1 MVFNNKTMYTE
12 VKQLGQGSFGIVT
25 LVKNQEGDFL
35 ARKNVSDIIDIL
47 VGIRETD
54 VLKRMNGCHPSLIT
68 ISDYSLQIEDSKYIV
83 DQYLEYCSG
92 GSLEELLDSEFKNPD
107 RPFDPVL
114 GGVRQRISQIRKI
127 VECMDV
133 LQKEGVYHMD
143 MKTENILYRR
153 REDKTYEMCLCDFS
167 NYFLDTIWKK
177 GMDAPLVPQEA
188 IMYRSPEIGLLR
200 NSWEAHRKAD
210 VWALGVILMEIVGG
224 WKSVQ
229 EIDAEV
235 TSKIERIT
243 NLADKIKVFQTNH
256 IKRTGKRKAFTI
268 PSKLLISKRIFRDEL
283 GGEFGKDISD
293 ESSLEYQMLCSIF
306 YAQQF
311 CSGEILNK
319 ACQTAM
325 EHFKMRKYDE
335 DRELIKGIYEKI
347 LPGIFNTDMEKRFS
361 ITELNHALCELLGES
376 EVSSLNNE
384 VIIVDG
390 GMWERIP
397 DKAWRETVL
406 EFQTQLNQCEILYGR
421 KNLPIPI
428 NHIVFSKRIS
438 EAALEKLIAGVDDVL
453 SKDTKKRKLFYEN
466 ILTAS
471 SFIASELLDFIL
483 PHDQCKWFETHTLET
498 TAPFIK
504 LVGELLMGEFGT
516 LLPNNEEFQHLKERL
531 SL

>member
-1 MVFNNKTMYTE
+1 MVFNNKIMYTE
-12 VKQLGQGSFGIVT
+12 VKQLGQGSFGVVT
-25 LVKNQEGDFL
+25 LVKNQQGEFL

-54 VLKRMNGCHPSLIT
+54 VLKRMNNCHPSLVN
-68 ISDYSLQIEDSKYIV
+68 ISDYNLQIEDSKYII

-92 GSLEELLDSEFKNPD
+92 GSLEELLDGEFKNPD
-107 RPFDPVL
+107 RPINPIL
-114 GGVRQRISQIRKI
+114 GGVRQRISQLRKI
-127 VECMDV
+127 IECMDI
-133 LQKEGVYHMD
+133 LQRSGVYHMD

-153 REDKTYEMCLCDFS
+153 REDKSYEMCLCDFS
-167 NYFLDTIWKK
+167 NYFLDTIWKE
-177 GMDAPLVPQEA
+177 GMEAPLVPQEA

-229 EIDAEV
+229 EIDGEV
-235 TSKIERIT
+235 TSRIERIT
-243 NLADKIKVFQTNH
+243 NLTDKIKVFQTNH
-256 IKRTGKRKAFTI
+256 IKRTGKRKIFTI

-283 GGEFGKDISD
+283 GGEFGKEISD
-293 ESSLEYQMLCSIF
+293 ESSLEYQMLCSIL
-306 YAQQF
+306 YAHQF
-311 CSGEILNK
+311 CSGEVLNK
-319 ACQTAM
+319 ACQTAI
-325 EHFKMRKYDE
+325 EHFKIRKNNE
-335 DRELIKGIYEKI
+335 DQELIKGIYETI
-347 LPGIFNTDMEKRFS
+347 LPRIFNTDLEKRFS
-361 ITELNHALCELLGES
+361 ISELNHAICELLGES
-376 EVSSLNNE
+376 SHLPSKDETS
-384 VIIVDG
+384 IADG

-397 DKAWRETVL
+397 DKVWRETVL
-406 EFQTQLNQCEILYGR
+406 DFQTKISQCEILYGR
-421 KNLPIPI
+421 KNMPIPV

-453 SKDTKKRKLFYEN
+453 SKDINKRKLFYEN

-504 LVGELLMGEFGT
+504 LVGDLLMGELGA
-516 LLPNNEEFQHLKERL
+516 LLPNEEEFKHLKERL